1 MADAPP
7 PETLYYVPSS
17 DSGSPDGPWSWIAEV
32 AVIACG
38 FVWSPQGNPIDSS
51 VLGGPRFNDE
61 EGRGPF
67 HDRDH
72 QITGSC
78 LAVSGLSHKDIL
90 LRLQRENDKRGWDHT
105 TKLSLSCSDATT
117 ASGRALLWN
126 ALYAGSHVI
135 LTEPELPSRF
145 QTFFSKN
152 KPIPASLDNWGDFWI
167 PNQDLG

>member
-38 FVWSPQGNPIDSS
+38 FVWSLQGNPIDSS

-67 HDRDH
+67 HW
-72 QITGSC
+72 
-78 LAVSGLSHKDIL
+78 IL
-90 LRLQRENDKRGWDHT
+90 FGCFGTISQRYLIET
-105 TKLSLSCSDATT
+105 
-117 ASGRALLWN
+117 
-126 ALYAGSHVI
+126 
-135 LTEPELPSRF
+135 
-145 QTFFSKN
+145 
-152 KPIPASLDNWGDFWI
+152 PARK
-167 PNQDLG
+167 